1 MQCDAKK
8 SFIKINACKVC
19 NRRCTRWNHAVW
31 EMQYIGLIEAKHP
44 YFCLESTVLLTEEV
58 RCFQFPK
65 PSPLVFIQ
73 RCSVLPLR
81 VRGMSA
87 DCHLEGM
94 REWDDA
100 RESTIKIKFFCNL
113 ILLNK
118 SLVLYL
124 Q

>member
-1 MQCDAKK
+1 MQFDTKK
-8 SFIKINACKVC
+8 YFIKTDACKVF
-19 NRRCTRWNHAVW
+19 NRRCTRWNHAVR
-31 EMQYIGLIEAKHP
+31 EMQNIGLIEAKHP
-44 YFCLESTVLLTEEV
+44 YFCLESTELLGKEV

-87 DCHLEGM
+87 DCHLEGT

-100 RESTIKIKFFCNL
+100 TESIIKFDFFA
-113 ILLNK
+113 I
-118 SLVLYL
+118 
-124 Q
+124 